1 MLARRQP
8 DLTVCMEQV
17 HKPHNVSAI
26 IRTADAVGVH
36 EVHAVWP
43 GSRMRTMASAAAGSN
58 SWVQVKT
65 HRTIGDAVA
74 HLKGQGMQILATHLS
89 DNAVDF
95 REIDYT
101 RPTCILMGQEKTGIT
116 QEALALADQDII
128 IPMIGMVQ
136 SLNVSV
142 ASALILYEAQRQRQ
156 MRACTC
162 VKTACCRK
170 PSNNACCL
178 KAAIRCWRKSQN
190 AKVCPT
196 PTLISKARLKPM
208 LTGGPPCRPQGKRD
222 EGRLLDAVPLSSL
235 TGVGAAL
242 SNKLAKINLH
252 TVQDLLLH
260 LPLRYEDRTHLYPI
274 GELLPGV
281 YATVEGEVLNCN
293 ISFGGRRM
301 MTCQIS
307 DGSGILTMRFFNFNA
322 AMKNSLATGRRVL
335 AYGEAKRGKYGAEM
349 IHPEYR
355 VQGDLST
362 PELQETL
369 TPVYP
374 TTEGVKQATL
384 RKLTD
389 QALDLLDTC
398 AIEELLPPELSQG
411 MMTLPE
417 ALRTLHRPPPTLQ
430 LSDLETGQH
439 PAQRRLIL
447 EELLAHN
454 LSMLALRAGAQRFHA
469 QPLSANDAL
478 KNKLLA
484 ALPFKPTG
492 AWARVVAE
500 IERDMAL
507 DVPMMRLVQGDVGS
521 GKTLVA
527 ALAALRAIAHGKQV
541 ALMAPTE
548 LLAEQ
553 HANNFRNWF
562 APLGIEVGWLA
573 GKQKGKARL
582 AQQEAIA
589 SGQVQMIVGTHAIFQ
604 EQVQFNGLAL
614 VIIDEQHRFGVHQRL
629 ALWEKGQQQG
639 FHPHQLIM
647 TATPIPRTL
656 AMTAYADL
664 DTSVI
669 DELPP
674 GRTPVTTVAI
684 PDTRRT
690 DIIDRVRHACITEGR
705 QAYWVCTLIEESE
718 LLEAQAAEATWEELK
733 LALPELNVGLVHG
746 RMKPAD
752 KQAVM
757 ASFKQGELHL
767 LVATT
772 VIEVGVDVPNASL
785 MIIENP
791 ERLGLAQLH
800 QLRGRVGRGAVA
812 SHCVL
817 LYKTPLS
824 KTAQIRLQV
833 LRDSNDGFVIAQ
845 KDLEIRGPGEL
856 LGTRQTGN
864 AEFKVADLL
873 RDQAMI
879 PEVQRLARH
888 IHERYPQQAKALI
901 ERWMPETER
910 YSNA

>member
-1 MLARRQP
+1 M
-8 DLTVCMEQV
+8 
-17 HKPHNVSAI
+17 K
-26 IRTADAVGVH
+26 
-36 EVHAVWP
+36 
-43 GSRMRTMASAAAGSN
+43 
-58 SWVQVKT
+58 
-65 HRTIGDAVA
+65 
-74 HLKGQGMQILATHLS
+74 
-89 DNAVDF
+89 
-95 REIDYT
+95 
-101 RPTCILMGQEKTGIT
+101 
-116 QEALALADQDII
+116 
-128 IPMIGMVQ
+128 
-136 SLNVSV
+136 
-142 ASALILYEAQRQRQ
+142 
-156 MRACTC
+156 
-162 VKTACCRK
+162 
-170 PSNNACCL
+170 
-178 KAAIRCWRKSQN
+178 
-190 AKVCPT
+190 
-196 PTLISKARLKPM
+196 
-208 LTGGPPCRPQGKRD
+208 
-222 EGRLLDAVPLSSL
+222 GRLLDAVPLSAL
-235 TGVGAAL
+235 TGVGAAQT
-242 SNKLAKINLH
+242 SKLAKIGLH
-252 TVQDLLLH
+252 NVQDLLLH
-260 LPLRYEDRTHLYPI
+260 LPLRYEDRTQLYPI
-274 GELLPGV
+274 NELLPGI
-281 YATVEGEVLNCN
+281 YATVEGEVLNSN
-293 ISFGGRRM
+293 ITFGGRRM

-307 DGSGILTMRFFNFNA
+307 DGTGILTMRFFNFNA

-355 VQGDLST
+355 VQGDMSE

-374 TTEGVKQATL
+374 TTEGVRQATL

-398 AIEELLPPELSQG
+398 AIAELLPPELVQG
-411 MMTLPE
+411 LMSLPE
-417 ALRTLHRPPPTLQ
+417 ALRTLHRPPPSLQ
-430 LSDLETGQH
+430 LTDLESGQH
-439 PAQRRLIL
+439 PAQRRLIM

-454 LSMLALRAGAQRFHA
+454 LSMLALRAGAQRYHA
-469 QPLSANDAL
+469 EPLGPKDDL
-478 KNKLLA
+478 KNGLLA

-492 AWARVVAE
+492 AQSRVVAE
-500 IERDMAL
+500 IEKDLAQ
-507 DVPMMRLVQGDVGS
+507 DIPMMRLVQGDVGS

-527 ALAALRAIAHGKQV
+527 ALAALRAIANGKQV
-541 ALMAPTE
+541 GLMAPTE

-553 HANNFRNWF
+553 HATNFRNWF

-573 GKQKGKARL
+573 GKQKGKARQV
-582 AQQEAIA
+582 QQEAIA
-589 SGQVQMIVGTHAIFQ
+589 SGQVQMVVGTHAIFQ

-669 DELPP
+669 DEMPP

-684 PDTRRT
+684 GDTRRHE
-690 DIIDRVRHACITEGR
+690 IIERVRNACMQESR
-705 QAYWVCTLIEESE
+705 QAYWVCTLIEESD

-733 LALPELNVGLVHG
+733 IALPELNIGLVHG
-746 RMKPAD
+746 RMKPAE

-757 ASFKQGELHL
+757 QAFKQGELQL
-767 LVATT
+767 LIATT

-817 LYKTPLS
+817 LYKAPLS
-824 KTAQIRLQV
+824 KTAQKRLQV

-845 KDLEIRGPGEL
+845 KDLEIRGPGEM
-856 LGTRQTGN
+856 LGTRQTGA

-879 PEVQRLARH
+879 PDVQRIARH
-888 IHERYPQQAKALI
+888 IHDKYPQQALALI

>member
-1 MLARRQP
+1 MDTLDNDIKFVAGVGEARAKLLERELGIRTLGDMLSHYPFRYIDRTRIYRISEITEAAGLSYVQFRARITGVAYAGTGRKRRFTAFAQDP
-8 DLTVCMEQV
+8 TGQAELVWFQGVKWIEKRIEVGREYLVFGRPSFYRGELSVAHPELETMEQ
-17 HKPHNVSAI
+17 AL
-26 IRTADAVGVH
+26 
-36 EVHAVWP
+36 
-43 GSRMRTMASAAAGSN
+43 SRKAES
-58 SWVQVKT
+58 
-65 HRTIGDAVA
+65 
-74 HLKGQGMQILATHLS
+74 GMQGIYPSTEKLGNVLGAKGMYQIIC
-89 DNAVDF
+89 NAWTLVKD
-95 REIDYT
+95 RIADPLPEAVRT
-101 RPTCILMGQEKTGIT
+101 RYGLIGLRDAIYNIHFPQS
-116 QEALALADQDII
+116 QEALRQ
-128 IPMIGMVQ
+128 
-136 SLNVSV
+136 
-142 ASALILYEAQRQRQ
+142 AQY
-156 MRACTC
+156 
-162 VKTACCRK
+162 
-170 PSNNACCL
+170 
-178 KAAIRCWRKSQN
+178 
-190 AKVCPT
+190 
-196 PTLISKARLKPM
+196 RLKFDELLGVQLNIQQRRTERLAKSNGFLFTRVGGVFNTFYTEKLPFP
-208 LTGGPPCRPQGKRD
+208 LTGAQKRVIREIRRD
-222 EGRLLDAVPLSSL
+222 TVTGFQMNRLL
-235 TGVGAAL
+235 
-242 SNKLAKINLH
+242 
-252 TVQDLLLH
+252 
-260 LPLRYEDRTHLYPI
+260 
-274 GELLPGV
+274 
-281 YATVEGEVLNCN
+281 
-293 ISFGGRRM
+293 
-301 MTCQIS
+301 
-307 DGSGILTMRFFNFNA
+307 
-322 AMKNSLATGRRVL
+322 
-335 AYGEAKRGKYGAEM
+335 
-349 IHPEYR
+349 
-355 VQGDLST
+355 
-362 PELQETL
+362 
-369 TPVYP
+369 
-374 TTEGVKQATL
+374 
-384 RKLTD
+384 
-389 QALDLLDTC
+389 
-398 AIEELLPPELSQG
+398 
-411 MMTLPE
+411 
-417 ALRTLHRPPPTLQ
+417 
-430 LSDLETGQH
+430 
-439 PAQRRLIL
+439 
-447 EELLAHN
+447 
-454 LSMLALRAGAQRFHA
+454 
-469 QPLSANDAL
+469 
-478 KNKLLA
+478 
-484 ALPFKPTG
+484 
-492 AWARVVAE
+492 
-500 IERDMAL
+500 
-507 DVPMMRLVQGDVGS
+507 QGDVGS

-527 ALAALRAIAHGKQV
+527 LMSMLLAVDNGFQACM
-541 ALMAPTE
+541 MAPTE
-548 LLAEQ
+548 ILARQ
-553 HANNFRNWF
+553 HYATVCKMLDGMDVKV
-562 APLGIEVGWLA
+562 AVLTGA
-573 GKQKGKARL
+573 SKARERRASL
-582 AQQEAIA
+582 EGIA
-589 SGQVQMIVGTHAIFQ
+589 SGEVDILIGTHALI
-604 EQVQFNGLAL
+604 EDRVQFSNLGF
-614 VIIDEQHRFGVHQRL
+614 VVIDEQHRFGVEQR
-629 ALWEKGQQQG
+629 ARLWTKNLQP
-639 FHPHQLIM
+639 PHILVM

-746 RMKPAD
+746 RMKPAE

>member
-1 MLARRQP
+1 
-8 DLTVCMEQV
+8 
-17 HKPHNVSAI
+17 
-26 IRTADAVGVH
+26 
-36 EVHAVWP
+36 
-43 GSRMRTMASAAAGSN
+43 MR
-58 SWVQVKT
+58 
-65 HRTIGDAVA
+65 
-74 HLKGQGMQILATHLS
+74 
-89 DNAVDF
+89 
-95 REIDYT
+95 
-101 RPTCILMGQEKTGIT
+101 
-116 QEALALADQDII
+116 
-128 IPMIGMVQ
+128 
-136 SLNVSV
+136 
-142 ASALILYEAQRQRQ
+142 
-156 MRACTC
+156 
-162 VKTACCRK
+162 
-170 PSNNACCL
+170 
-178 KAAIRCWRKSQN
+178 
-190 AKVCPT
+190 
-196 PTLISKARLKPM
+196 
-208 LTGGPPCRPQGKRD
+208 
-222 EGRLLDAVPLSSL
+222 GRLLDAVPLSSL
-235 TGVGAAL
+235 TGVGASQSA
-242 SNKLAKINLH
+242 KLAKIGLH

-260 LPLRYEDRTHLYPI
+260 FPLRYEDRTHLYPI
-274 GELLPGV
+274 NDLQPGV

-293 ISFGGRRM
+293 ITFGGRRM

-307 DGSGILTMRFFNFNA
+307 DGTGILTMRFFNFNA
-322 AMKNSLATGRRVL
+322 AMKNSLSAGRRVL

-355 VQGDLST
+355 IQGDLST
-362 PELQETL
+362 PEMQETL

-374 TTEGVKQATL
+374 TTEGIRQATL

-389 QALDLLDTC
+389 QALELLDTC
-398 AIEELLPPELSQG
+398 AIAELLPPELSQG
-411 MMTLPE
+411 LMSLPE
-417 ALRTLHRPPPTLQ
+417 ALRTLHRPPP
-430 LSDLETGQH
+430 DMKLEDVESGQH

-454 LSMLALRAGAQRFHA
+454 LSMLALRAGAQRYHA
-469 QPLSANDAL
+469 QALTAKDSL
-478 KNKLLA
+478 KNQLLA
-484 ALPFKPTG
+484 SLPFKPTG
-492 AWARVVAE
+492 AQARVVAE
-500 IERDMAL
+500 VEHDMAL
-507 DVPMMRLVQGDVGS
+507 DIPMMRLVQGDVGS

-527 ALAALRAIAHGKQV
+527 ALAALRAIANGKQV
-541 ALMAPTE
+541 AMMAPTE

-573 GKQKGKARL
+573 GKQKGKARQ

-589 SGQVQMIVGTHAIFQ
+589 SGQVSMVVGTHAIFQ

-684 PDTRRT
+684 ADTRRSE
-690 DIIDRVRHACITEGR
+690 IIERVRSACQEGR

-733 LALPELNVGLVHG
+733 TTLPDLNVGLVHG
-746 RMKPAD
+746 RMKPAE

-757 ASFKQGELHL
+757 QAFKQGEMHL

-817 LYKTPLS
+817 LYKSPLS
-824 KTAQIRLQV
+824 KTAQLRLQV

-873 RDQAMI
+873 RDQAVI
-879 PEVQRLARH
+879 PQVQRIARH
-888 IHERYPQQAKALI
+888 IHEHYPEHAQALI
-901 ERWMPETER
+901 ERWMPETQK

>member
-1 MLARRQP
+1 
-8 DLTVCMEQV
+8 
-17 HKPHNVSAI
+17 
-26 IRTADAVGVH
+26 
-36 EVHAVWP
+36 
-43 GSRMRTMASAAAGSN
+43 MR
-58 SWVQVKT
+58 
-65 HRTIGDAVA
+65 
-74 HLKGQGMQILATHLS
+74 
-89 DNAVDF
+89 
-95 REIDYT
+95 
-101 RPTCILMGQEKTGIT
+101 
-116 QEALALADQDII
+116 
-128 IPMIGMVQ
+128 
-136 SLNVSV
+136 
-142 ASALILYEAQRQRQ
+142 
-156 MRACTC
+156 
-162 VKTACCRK
+162 
-170 PSNNACCL
+170 
-178 KAAIRCWRKSQN
+178 
-190 AKVCPT
+190 
-196 PTLISKARLKPM
+196 
-208 LTGGPPCRPQGKRD
+208 
-222 EGRLLDAVPLSSL
+222 GRLLDAVPLSSL
-235 TGVGAAL
+235 TGVGASQSA
-242 SNKLAKINLH
+242 KLAKIGLH

-260 LPLRYEDRTHLYPI
+260 FPLRYEDRTHLYPI
-274 GELLPGV
+274 NDLLPGV

-293 ISFGGRRM
+293 ITFGGRRM

-307 DGSGILTMRFFNFNA
+307 DGTGILTMRFFNFNA
-322 AMKNSLATGRRVL
+322 AMKNSLSAGRRVL

-355 VQGDLST
+355 IQGDLST
-362 PELQETL
+362 PEMQETL

-374 TTEGVKQATL
+374 TTEGIRQATL

-389 QALDLLDTC
+389 QALELLDTC
-398 AIEELLPPELSQG
+398 AIAELLPPELSQG
-411 MMTLPE
+411 LMSLPE
-417 ALRTLHRPPPTLQ
+417 ALRTLHRPPP
-430 LSDLETGQH
+430 DMKLEDVESGQH

-454 LSMLALRAGAQRFHA
+454 LSMLALRAGAQRYHA
-469 QPLSANDAL
+469 QALTAKDSL
-478 KNKLLA
+478 KNQLLA
-484 ALPFKPTG
+484 SLPFKPTG
-492 AWARVVAE
+492 AQARVVAE
-500 IERDMAL
+500 VEHDMAL
-507 DVPMMRLVQGDVGS
+507 DIPMMRLVQGDVGS

-527 ALAALRAIAHGKQV
+527 ALAALRAIANCKQV
-541 ALMAPTE
+541 AMMAPTE

-573 GKQKGKARL
+573 GKQKGKARQ

-589 SGQVQMIVGTHAIFQ
+589 SGQVSMVVGTHAIFQ

-684 PDTRRT
+684 ADTRRGE
-690 DIIDRVRHACITEGR
+690 IIERVRSACQEGR

-733 LALPELNVGLVHG
+733 ATLPELNVGLVHG
-746 RMKPAD
+746 RMKPAE

-757 ASFKQGELHL
+757 QAFKQGEMHL

-817 LYKTPLS
+817 LYKSPLS
-824 KTAQIRLQV
+824 KTAQLRLQV

-873 RDQAMI
+873 RDQAVI
-879 PEVQRLARH
+879 PQVQRIARH
-888 IHERYPQQAKALI
+888 IHEQYPEHAQALI
-901 ERWMPETER
+901 ERWMPETEK

>member
-1 MLARRQP
+1 M
-8 DLTVCMEQV
+8 
-17 HKPHNVSAI
+17 
-26 IRTADAVGVH
+26 VGG
-36 EVHAVWP
+36 HA
-43 GSRMRTMASAAAGSN
+43 
-58 SWVQVKT
+58 
-65 HRTIGDAVA
+65 GD
-74 HLKGQGMQILATHLS
+74 G
-89 DNAVDF
+89 
-95 REIDYT
+95 
-101 RPTCILMGQEKTGIT
+101 
-116 QEALALADQDII
+116 
-128 IPMIGMVQ
+128 
-136 SLNVSV
+136 
-142 ASALILYEAQRQRQ
+142 AQ
-156 MRACTC
+156 M
-162 VKTACCRK
+162 K
-170 PSNNACCL
+170 
-178 KAAIRCWRKSQN
+178 
-190 AKVCPT
+190 
-196 PTLISKARLKPM
+196 
-208 LTGGPPCRPQGKRD
+208 
-222 EGRLLDAVPLSSL
+222 GRLLDAVPLTTLS
-235 TGVGAAL
+235 GVGASQAG
-242 SNKLAKINLH
+242 KLAKLGLDTI
-252 TVQDLLLH
+252 QDLLLH
-260 LPLRYEDRTHLYPI
+260 LPLRYEDRTRLYPI
-274 GELLPGV
+274 NDLLPGI
-281 YATVEGEVLNCN
+281 YATVEGEVLRSD
-293 ISFGGRRM
+293 ISFGRRRM
-301 MTCQIS
+301 LTCQIS
-307 DGSGILTMRFFNFNA
+307 DGTGILTMRFFNFNA
-322 AMKNSLATGRRVL
+322 AMKNSLATGRRVT
-335 AYGEAKRGKYGAEM
+335 AYGEIKRGNHGAEI

-355 VQGDLST
+355 IQGETSEV
-362 PELQETL
+362 ELQESL

-374 TTEGVKQATL
+374 TTEGVRQATL

-389 QALDLLDTC
+389 QALELLDTC
-398 AIEELLPPELSQG
+398 AIAELLPPELSG
-411 MMTLPE
+411 GLMSLPQ
-417 ALRTLHRPPPTLQ
+417 ALHTLHRPPPDIQ
-430 LSDLETGQH
+430 LADLELGKH
-439 PAQRRLIL
+439 PAQKRLIL

-454 LSMLALRAGAQRFHA
+454 LSMLAVRAGAQSYQA
-469 QPLSANDAL
+469 QPLLPDDRL
-478 KNKLLA
+478 KNRFLA
-484 ALPFKPTG
+484 QLPFSPTG
-492 AWARVVAE
+492 AQTRVVAD
-500 IERDMAL
+500 IEADMQK
-507 DVPMMRLVQGDVGS
+507 DFPMMRLVQGDVGS

-553 HANNFRNWF
+553 HANNFRQWF
-562 APLGIEVGWLA
+562 EPLGLEVGWLA
-573 GKQKGKARL
+573 GKQKGKARI

-589 SGQVQMIVGTHAIFQ
+589 SGQVSMVVGTHAIFQ

-629 ALWEKGQQQG
+629 ALWEKGEEQG
-639 FHPHQLIM
+639 FHAHQLIL

-684 PDTRRT
+684 PDTRRA
-690 DIIDRVRHACITEGR
+690 DIIQRVKSACLEEGR

-733 LALPELNVGLVHG
+733 AALPELKVALVHG
-746 RMKPAD
+746 RMKAQE

-757 ASFKQGELHL
+757 QAFKQGELQL

-824 KTAQIRLQV
+824 KTAQTRLQV

-845 KDLEIRGPGEL
+845 RDLEIRGPGEL
-856 LGTRQTGN
+856 LGTRQTGS

-879 PEVQRLARH
+879 PEVQRVARH
-888 IHERYPQQAKALI
+888 LHQHYPEHAQALI
-901 ERWMPETER
+901 ERWLPEKAH